1 MPAILSEPR
10 SHFLSENKWNKAD
23 KYKKEQVITKWYA
36 SERKVI
42 SSGGLTHQS
51 TAAGLTC
58 RPLPSASLGLN
69 SVSAA

>member
-42 SSGGLTHQS
+42 SSGGPN
-51 TAAGLTC
+51 APVDRC
-58 RPLPSASLGLN
+58 RADM
-69 SVSAA
+69 